1 MINIQLVDMILVLKM
16 PHLPFQLKFLP
27 LWVTSLHSCTDKG
40 CVAIGGLL
48 G

>member
-1 MINIQLVDMILVLKM
+1 MINIQIVDMILVLKV

-40 CVAIGGLL
+40 CVVIGGLL